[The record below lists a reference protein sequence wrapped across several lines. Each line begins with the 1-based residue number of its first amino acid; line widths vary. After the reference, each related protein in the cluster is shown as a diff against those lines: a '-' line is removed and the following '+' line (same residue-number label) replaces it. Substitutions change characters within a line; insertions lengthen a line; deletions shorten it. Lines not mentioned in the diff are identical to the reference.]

1 MLMAISYQLN
11 NNFKLYNMKRNL
23 LILTIFII
31 ASFSKLNA
39 QNLKNDNQFLKSTAL
54 MYATIDLFNNV
65 YKSDDRND
73 AKNENISLIQTNTN
87 KISNFYNS
95 LKVNFTNDTDFK
107 EYELW
112 VQTITKSTE
121 MLKNDDDTW
130 MLGFTLIKM
139 NINDFVNS
147 KY

>member
-1 MLMAISYQLN
+1 
-11 NNFKLYNMKRNL
+11 MKRKI
-23 LILTIFII
+23 LILLVFVVV
-31 ASFSKLNA
+31 SFTKLNA

-73 AKNENISLIQTNTN
+73 AKNDNISLIQTNTN
-87 KISNFYNS
+87 KISTFYNL
-95 LKVNFTNDTDFK
+95 LKVNFDNDIDFK